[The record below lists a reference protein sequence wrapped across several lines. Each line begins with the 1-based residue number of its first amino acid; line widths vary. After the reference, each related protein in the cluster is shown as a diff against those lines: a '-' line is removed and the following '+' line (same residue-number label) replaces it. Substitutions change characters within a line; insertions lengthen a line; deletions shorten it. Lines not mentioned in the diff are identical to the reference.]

1 VRWARRQIDTLA
13 KWEGQPAGL
22 EADAIGLIR
31 DIRGILDAEL
41 KRQIPDMKVLDDSYK
56 KTIAEVKEMKADWF
70 NKDGTLKDS
79 AYSKIRNL
87 TNKGSNQ
94 PKLARL
100 EKLLP

>member
-1 VRWARRQIDTLA
+1 M
-13 KWEGQPAGL
+13 PAGL
-22 EADAIGLIR
+22 EADAINIIR
-31 DIRGILDAEL
+31 DVRGILDAEL
-41 KRQIPDMKVLDDSYK
+41 KKQIPEMKGLDDSYK
-56 KTIAEVKEMKADWF
+56 STMAEIKEMKKDWF